1 MTSLSKVHHR
11 AVSKNTRT
19 NTGKDFT
26 KYLYNGEMYGKGR
39 LVLAVVNDYVM
50 DNPGIT
56 YDRLKDVF
64 PDYLNGSLGVFS
76 LRSEVE
82 KRFALKPN
90 KHHFLK
96 PSEIIKLEDC
106 EITVCVDWDVRK
118 IQKFLKIARSHGII
132 IEVTAQRETNL

>member
-1 MTSLSKVHHR
+1 M
-11 AVSKNTRT
+11 SKNTRT

-26 KYLYNGEMYGKGR
+26 KYLYNGELYGKGR

-76 LRSEVE
+76 LRSDVE

-106 EITVCVDWDVRK
+106 EIAVCVDWDVVK
-118 IQKFLKIARSHGII
+118 IQKFLEIARSHGITI
-132 IEVTAQRETNL
+132 DVTAQSETNL

>member
-1 MTSLSKVHHR
+1 M
-11 AVSKNTRT
+11 SKNTRI

-26 KYLYNGEMYGKGR
+26 KYLYNGKMYGKGR

-76 LRSEVE
+76 LRSDVE

-106 EITVCVDWDVRK
+106 EIAVCVDWDVVK
-118 IQKFLKIARSHGII
+118 IQKFLEIARSHGITI
-132 IEVTAQRETNL
+132 DVTAQSETNL